1 MLAFA
6 AMLALI
12 LKIYCA
18 HSGNRSKRAVAV
30 STGIDYFEMSYV
42 ERVVHLNSFYMQI
55 VIAEQSGVLPTVMA
69 FGVLSVLS

>member
-1 MLAFA
+1 M
-6 AMLALI
+6 
-12 LKIYCA
+12 
-18 HSGNRSKRAVAV
+18 AV